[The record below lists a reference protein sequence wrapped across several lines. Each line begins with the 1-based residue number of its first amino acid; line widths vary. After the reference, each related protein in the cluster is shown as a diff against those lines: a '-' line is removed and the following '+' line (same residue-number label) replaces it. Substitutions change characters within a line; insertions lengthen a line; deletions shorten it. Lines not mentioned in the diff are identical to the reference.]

1 MRFRSCPFHLT
12 PVLAVLAGALVVFA
26 VTLVWAADADWS
38 LQALA
43 RMTGSDS
50 KGGGFGQ
57 LKTYLDNLQKGLLP
71 LAIPLGTIGLAGGGI
86 AYMLGHHMAQKIL
99 GGVVAGTALVLLAP
113 QLMA

>member
-1 MRFRSCPFHLT
+1 MRSPSVS
-12 PVLAVLAGALVVFA
+12 PVLAVLACAVAVLAAAL
-26 VTLVWAADADWS
+26 TLAGDTGWS